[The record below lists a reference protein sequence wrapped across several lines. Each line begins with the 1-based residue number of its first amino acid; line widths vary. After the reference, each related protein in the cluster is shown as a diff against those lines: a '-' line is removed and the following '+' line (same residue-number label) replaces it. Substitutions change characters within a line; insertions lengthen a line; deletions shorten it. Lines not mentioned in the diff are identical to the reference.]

1 MLSHPVTTID
11 DCPCPPL
18 LWTPAIPPAG
28 KLFDN
33 RRAVIAISQQE
44 FRRVCAALAAQKDAA
59 ALAATR
65 AGALAPSSTAGRT
78 VMVTSTADIA
88 AEKER
93 RRIERRL
100 QRQTKALASIQ
111 DRLAGEFL
119 SAPAGSVTAA
129 DALVAAGFDP
139 SLIAVESSLGLS
151 HGSGGG
157 GAAGGAGTGGASRP
171 GKALLSVDEVIASVG
186 AGFGGATK
194 KLLPAGTVE
203 TTHDGY
209 KQVVVPPPSLVGSAA
224 RSAPH
229 LVPITDLD
237 HHSQKAFKGI
247 ARLNRLQSELFESAY
262 RSSENLLV
270 CAPTGAGKTNVA
282 MLTICQQIASNL
294 TPDGRVDVDAL
305 KIIYVAPMKA
315 LAQEA
320 SCARARPRLWWH
332 AHLVPR
338 CAPNRC
344 AR

>member
-1 MLSHPVTTID
+1 
-11 DCPCPPL
+11 
-18 LWTPAIPPAG
+18 
-28 KLFDN
+28 
-33 RRAVIAISQQE
+33 
-44 FRRVCAALAAQKDAA
+44 
-59 ALAATR
+59 
-65 AGALAPSSTAGRT
+65 
-78 VMVTSTADIA
+78 MVTSTADIA

-93 RRIERRL
+93 RRVERRL

-139 SLIAVESSLGLS
+139 SIIAVESSLGLS
-151 HGSGGG
+151 HGGG

-186 AGFGGATK
+186 AGFGGSIK

-203 TTHDGY
+203 TTHEGY

-224 RSAPH
+224 RTAPH

-262 RSSENLLV
+262 RSGENLLV

-320 SCARARPRLWWH
+320 SRNEHMRATWDRGRMPLWWTH
-332 AHLVPR
+332 EWMS
-338 CAPNRC
+338 CAVSLLC
-344 AR
+344 AIASFCCCQLFGCRWWTSSGSACRPSASASAS